1 MTHNQPKP
9 LAIVDLRRHP
19 PNLHASLMEFTL
31 RGVHESARVRFV
43 PNSDSTRQTWV
54 GEIGTHN
61 RPVQSFGSAGSG
73 LVGFRCISGNFG
85 FATGGLNLARFWS
98 KSGRISKNLANI
110 PPCPSSLCPNLAIF
124 VEIQPKSHY
133 IGGVL
138 SLDLS
143 DFHWNTRLELR
154 SHYICR

>member
-9 LAIVDLRRHP
+9 LAIVDLRGHP

-54 GEIGTHN
+54 GEIETHN
-61 RPVQSFGSAGSG
+61 RPVWSFGSAGSG

-85 FATGGLNLARFWS
+85 FATGGLNLAGSRKIWPDLS
-98 KSGRISKNLANI
+98 RSGQY
-110 PPCPSSLCPNLAIF
+110 SSMSFEF
-124 VEIQPKSHY
+124 VPKS
-133 IGGVL
+133 
-138 SLDLS
+138 
-143 DFHWNTRLELR
+143 R
-154 SHYICR
+154 YICWDLA